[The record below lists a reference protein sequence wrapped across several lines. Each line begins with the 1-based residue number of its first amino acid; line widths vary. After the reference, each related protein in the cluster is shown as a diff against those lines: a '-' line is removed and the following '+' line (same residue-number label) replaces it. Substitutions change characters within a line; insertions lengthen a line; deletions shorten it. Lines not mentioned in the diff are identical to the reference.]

1 MEKDKLFRLAQH
13 VRYTTLQLS
22 HNANES
28 HTAGALSM
36 ADVIVTLYVNYLNN
50 SPALQ
55 DTPERD
61 RFILSKGHCCAS
73 LYALLAE
80 MGYFPMSE
88 LMAHFAGNGT
98 HFFAHASHTLPG
110 VELSTGSLGH
120 GLPVACGLALGSKRK
135 GIKNAIYCL
144 VGDGEMNEGSN
155 WEAIMFAAHNSLDN
169 LCLIIDKNKM
179 QALGDTK
186 EVLCMDPLPE
196 KLQSF
201 QWNVMR
207 TSFINQLIEEA
218 RHNDKIFL
226 LVGDLGYHVVEP
238 FAQEFP
244 NRFVNVGIA
253 EQNMAGVAAG
263 LAMSGYNVYFYSIGN
278 FPTLRCLEQIRND
291 IAYHNAN
298 VKVVAVGAGYAYG
311 SLGATHQATEEIGC
325 LRSLPNMVVA
335 TPGDPIETR
344 AITKLSANYDGP
356 MYIRLGKAG
365 EKIVHKEET
374 VKLEIGDICSI
385 KIVKENRKAVFA
397 CGNILDAAYHQI
409 KNNHLPYNLF
419 SVPFVKPMNI
429 MQLKT
434 IVENHQDGIITI
446 EEHQKSCGMGSA
458 LIEILNDL
466 YAEGQIK
473 HYPKV
478 KRIAI
483 PDEFADIVGTQIYL
497 REHEGLKII

>member
-1 MEKDKLFRLAQH
+1 
-13 VRYTTLQLS
+13 
-22 HNANES
+22 
-28 HTAGALSM
+28 
-36 ADVIVTLYVNYLNN
+36 
-50 SPALQ
+50 
-55 DTPERD
+55 
-61 RFILSKGHCCAS
+61 
-73 LYALLAE
+73 
-80 MGYFPMSE
+80 
-88 LMAHFAGNGT
+88 
-98 HFFAHASHTLPG
+98 
-110 VELSTGSLGH
+110 
-120 GLPVACGLALGSKRK
+120 
-135 GIKNAIYCL
+135 
-144 VGDGEMNEGSN
+144 
-155 WEAIMFAAHNSLDN
+155 
-169 LCLIIDKNKM
+169 
-179 QALGDTK
+179 
-186 EVLCMDPLPE
+186 
-196 KLQSF
+196 
-201 QWNVMR
+201 MR

-429 MQLKT
+429 IQLKT